1 MPSVSGV
8 ESVRSKYILS
18 KTIDGLENSLIGKSN
33 LTVYMMEQQGP
44 STTSQLQNK
53 TNKSDKQEKTLQ
65 NIDQDDD
72 FEFHSKRINAKEI
85 AKKQI
90 EKSFFRKKEEMEDE
104 MTQNASNSSR
114 IYLGNLRKKD
124 ACIVLK
130 NDFTR

>member
-65 NIDQDDD
+65 NIDQGDD
-72 FEFHSKRINAKEI
+72 FEFRSKRINAKEI
-85 AKKQI
+85 AKNGKI
-90 EKSFFRKKEEMEDE
+90 
-104 MTQNASNSSR
+104 
-114 IYLGNLRKKD
+114 
-124 ACIVLK
+124 
-130 NDFTR
+130 